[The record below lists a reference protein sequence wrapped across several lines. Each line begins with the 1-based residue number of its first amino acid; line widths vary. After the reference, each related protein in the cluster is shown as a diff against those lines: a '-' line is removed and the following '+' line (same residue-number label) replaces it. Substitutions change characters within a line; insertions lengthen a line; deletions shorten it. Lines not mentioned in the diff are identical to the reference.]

1 MDTKKDVNNEQ
12 IVEVKTEKT
21 QIIQYDAKMN
31 PGQNQAISSKEGGFE
46 GSSKKTKKIEPME
59 SPSSSDESE
68 SEEERRKEL
77 KKKSP
82 KCPKN

>member
-31 PGQNQAISSKEGGFE
+31 PGQNQAISSKERGFE
-46 GSSKKTKKIEPME
+46 GSSKKTKKSNQWNLHHLVM
-59 SPSSSDESE
+59 
-68 SEEERRKEL
+68 KVNQ
-77 KKKSP
+77 KKKEE
-82 KCPKN
+82 KN